1 MATFSDRRPN
11 FHARLHL
18 FAHCQKSSQ
27 AKPSC
32 LRITPNCQVVS
43 ANAQPI
49 QKVTVKKNKL
59 PRVRSPS
66 QTPSVTYV
74 ADSQNNPNCQV
85 VSANAQPIHRFP
97 AYDHRAKLR
106 PSPTLLIHRSTQANS
121 NNPNCQVVSANAQPI
136 HQVTVKK
143 TSIPAYDHRAKLRP
157 SPTLLIHS
165 LPYPARRAQWKT
177 WQIAWTR
184 TLSVSWK
191 YCINIFWTKFPL
203 HFKAQN
209 INDEVLLELTDDK
222 IAKLNL
228 SIGYETMLY
237 QEIAKLKKAQF
248 GESSSAQT
256 PSAITTQ
263 TSSESGTNQSAING
277 GPEPTSKWVYQALE
291 EDTSFAQ
298 SVLYPIL
305 NKKLVPNN
313 NQINL
318 MVRILGKKATNI
330 YGFYPTT
337 ETKHQIA
344 LDIID
349 QFQQLSQTAKPGGPP
364 ESAFFYHNNGKG
376 PGKAHKGK
384 IFKFFGNGTVTL
396 PADKKKF
403 PRSAK
408 TVHNIDDD
416 IIKANEKCAKRAANK
431 DNFEIQDA
439 FARLNQDTYDKYNNV
454 KKLFAMGNLTN
465 LTTFDDVE
473 DGALRGCLNIM
484 NRLDF
489 RGIKRKYTEEESI
502 VQTLARPLIRW
513 VK

>member
-1 MATFSDRRPN
+1 
-11 FHARLHL
+11 
-18 FAHCQKSSQ
+18 
-27 AKPSC
+27 
-32 LRITPNCQVVS
+32 
-43 ANAQPI
+43 
-49 QKVTVKKNKL
+49 
-59 PRVRSPS
+59 
-66 QTPSVTYV
+66 
-74 ADSQNNPNCQV
+74 
-85 VSANAQPIHRFP
+85 
-97 AYDHRAKLR
+97 
-106 PSPTLLIHRSTQANS
+106 
-121 NNPNCQVVSANAQPI
+121 
-136 HQVTVKK
+136 
-143 TSIPAYDHRAKLRP
+143 
-157 SPTLLIHS
+157 
-165 LPYPARRAQWKT
+165 
-177 WQIAWTR
+177 
-184 TLSVSWK
+184 
-191 YCINIFWTKFPL
+191 
-203 HFKAQN
+203 
-209 INDEVLLELTDDK
+209 
-222 IAKLNL
+222 
-228 SIGYETMLY
+228 MLY

-248 GESSSAQT
+248 GESSSAQI

-337 ETKHQIA
+337 ETKHKIA

-376 PGKAHKGK
+376 PGKAHNGK
-384 IFKFFGNGTVTL
+384 IFKFFGNGAVTL

-431 DNFEIQDA
+431 DNFEVIRDTMITSHPLLENYLIQKCTIAEVFGTFPHFKAFDGIMIQDA

-513 VK
+513 VKNTDDAVQNALCEYNATHSLTKKYPHAHIICKGDPLKKGDYFIYLANEIVPVKKTADVVLDVFFKIFTVTGLSVPTELRKLHDFIHISAYKVLKSSTSDAVNTLVESFNKTAEAEASDSE